1 MAAAKKIVKRKK
13 MVKRKKTIIVEKEKL
28 QEYEGLKLGDEIWF
42 VRVDG
47 RIRKGEIDC
56 FYLKDKREPA
66 VGLIGCFPESAY
78 YISPVRCCSYDK
90 KNLKDISWN
99 L

>member
-1 MAAAKKIVKRKK
+1 MASAKKTVKHKK
-13 MVKRKKTIIVEKEKL
+13 AVKRKKTVIVEKEKL

-47 RIRKGEIDC
+47 RIRKGKIVR
-56 FYLKDKREPA
+56 FYPKDKIEPA
-66 VGLIGCFPESAY
+66 VSLTGCFPDGGY
-78 YISPVRCCSYDK
+78 HVSPVRCCSFDK
-90 KNLKDISWN
+90 KSLKNKNWK